1 MAIRLVQTNTI
12 STLGITISI
21 RPFLLHFKDDIFIV
35 YLVQIKTSN
44 EYFDI
49 LQDFSMFLVLLQEVM
64 L

>member
-1 MAIRLVQTNTI
+1 MATRLVQTNTI
-12 STLGITISI
+12 STLSITISI

-44 EYFDI
+44 EYFDT
-49 LQDFSMFLVLLQEVM
+49 LRDFSMFLVLLQEVM